1 MREAYNNFVFYK
13 EWLEQLAIVAI
24 GGDSKDLVSLF
35 DGLADFLEG
44 NDPENLT
51 PMAQLVF
58 NQISAQII
66 RDKEHLKETT
76 SSRSESGKKG
86 AEVRWG
92 KTNDSKGMASDSKPM
107 ANDGKEWQTIAND
120 GHKEEV
126 ERDLKSEFEIVWSKY
141 PRKVGRKDAYRH
153 YKAARKKG
161 TTFDEVYNG
170 VLKYAEA
177 MQGQDEQYI
186 AHGSAWFNGHR
197 WEDDVSPHKPRPH
210 NPTMAELH
218 QLPIID
224 PFAELRGAT

>member
-1 MREAYNNFVFYK
+1 MRESYNNFVFYK

-86 AEVRWG
+86 AEARWNKASDG
-92 KTNDSKGMASDSKPM
+92 KGMAKDGKGM
-107 ANDGKEWQTIAND
+107 ANDGKAWQSMAND

-126 ERDLKSEFEIVWSKY
+126 EE
-141 PRKVGRKDAYRH
+141 
-153 YKAARKKG
+153 
-161 TTFDEVYNG
+161 EVE
-170 VLKYAEA
+170 V
-177 MQGQDEQYI
+177 
-186 AHGSAWFNGHR
+186 
-197 WEDDVSPHKPRPH
+197 DVSPDGDIVCAEPLIGLPLNDGSEHEVTEEDVAEYAQLYPAVDVMQQLRNMRGWLRA
-210 NPTMAELH
+210 NPSRRKTK
-218 QLPIID
+218 
-224 PFAELRGAT
+224 RGI